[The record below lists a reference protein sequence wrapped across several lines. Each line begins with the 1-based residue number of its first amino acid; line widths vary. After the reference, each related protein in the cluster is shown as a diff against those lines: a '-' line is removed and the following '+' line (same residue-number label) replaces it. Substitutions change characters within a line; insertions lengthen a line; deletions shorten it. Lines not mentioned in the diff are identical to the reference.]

1 MKHRIWHQ
9 INHLD
14 SLLHRYYRQGH
25 GSGNPHRGQG
35 RILSILKLQQ
45 EMPQKELGF
54 LLDMR
59 KQSLG
64 ELLTKLE
71 HKGYIVREPSPTD
84 GRAMI
89 VKLTDT
95 GMQAADDLSENSRDQ
110 KDFMNVLEQDEQEQL
125 TGYLE
130 RLINALETEIDLSS
144 EEHHDSHRHPH
155 GRYHERKGNQYVY

>member
-1 MKHRIWHQ
+1 MMHRIWHQ

-14 SLLHRYYRQGH
+14 SLLHRYYRHEH
-25 GSGNPHRGQG
+25 GGGNPHRGQG

-45 EMPQKELGF
+45 ELPQKELGF

-89 VKLTDT
+89 VKITDI
-95 GMQAADDLSENSRDQ
+95 GMRAADDISEKSQDQ
-110 KDFMNVLEQDEQEQL
+110 KDFLNVLEKDEQEQL
-125 TGYLE
+125 NGYLE
-130 RLINALETEIDLSS
+130 RLINALETEVDLPADELRDSRR
-144 EEHHDSHRHPH
+144 HHH
-155 GRYHERKGNQYVY
+155 GRYHERKGNKYVY